1 MKSVSGSTTA
11 PEKIDDIRAFARR
24 KLKNGGSLISFF
36 SYFYSE
42 SIRIFGMRTD
52 DRFRP
57 KGRGRNRW
65 RIAFGIYLASTALLF
80 LWKSYVVID
89 QGVTIACLEE
99 SYAVAEIINRACR
112 SKAEVERL
120 LSRHRLYGYMDF
132 ETDTIGL
139 EKMVLIFENDTLKAV
154 AEYR

>member
-1 MKSVSGSTTA
+1 
-11 PEKIDDIRAFARR
+11 
-24 KLKNGGSLISFF
+24 
-36 SYFYSE
+36 
-42 SIRIFGMRTD
+42 MRTD

-89 QGVTIACLEE
+89 QGVTIDADLRT
-99 SYAVAEIINRACR
+99 VAEIINRACR
-112 SKAEVERL
+112 SKTEVERL

>member
-1 MKSVSGSTTA
+1 
-11 PEKIDDIRAFARR
+11 
-24 KLKNGGSLISFF
+24 
-36 SYFYSE
+36 
-42 SIRIFGMRTD
+42 MRTD

-65 RIAFGIYLASTALLF
+65 RIAFRIYLASTALLF

-89 QGVTIACLEE
+89 
-99 SYAVAEIINRACR
+99 
-112 SKAEVERL
+112 
-120 LSRHRLYGYMDF
+120 SRHRLYGYMDF

>member
-1 MKSVSGSTTA
+1 MDLSRFDGASVSV
-11 PEKIDDIRAFARR
+11 EELRR
-24 KLKNGGSLISFF
+24 
-36 SYFYSE
+36 
-42 SIRIFGMRTD
+42 
-52 DRFRP
+52 DR
-57 KGRGRNRW
+57 
-65 RIAFGIYLASTALLF
+65 S
-80 LWKSYVVID
+80 
-89 QGVTIACLEE
+89 GVTIDLEE
-99 SYAVAEIINRACR
+99 SYADTDADLRTVAEIINRACR

>member
-1 MKSVSGSTTA
+1 
-11 PEKIDDIRAFARR
+11 
-24 KLKNGGSLISFF
+24 
-36 SYFYSE
+36 
-42 SIRIFGMRTD
+42 MRTD

-65 RIAFGIYLASTALLF
+65 RIAFWIYLASTALLF

-89 QGVTIACLEE
+89 QGVTIAYLEE
-99 SYAVAEIINRACR
+99 SYADTDADLRTVAEIINRACR

-139 EKMVLIFENDTLKAV
+139 EKMVLIFRTI
-154 AEYR
+154 R

>member
-1 MKSVSGSTTA
+1 MEDRLSDLSRFDGASVSV
-11 PEKIDDIRAFARR
+11 EELRR
-24 KLKNGGSLISFF
+24 
-36 SYFYSE
+36 
-42 SIRIFGMRTD
+42 
-52 DRFRP
+52 DR
-57 KGRGRNRW
+57 
-65 RIAFGIYLASTALLF
+65 L
-80 LWKSYVVID
+80 
-89 QGVTIACLEE
+89 GVTIAYLEE
-99 SYAVAEIINRACR
+99 SYADTDADLRTVAEIINRACR

>member
-1 MKSVSGSTTA
+1 MEDRLSDLSRFDGASVSV
-11 PEKIDDIRAFARR
+11 EELRR
-24 KLKNGGSLISFF
+24 
-36 SYFYSE
+36 
-42 SIRIFGMRTD
+42 
-52 DRFRP
+52 DRE
-57 KGRGRNRW
+57 
-65 RIAFGIYLASTALLF
+65 
-80 LWKSYVVID
+80 
-89 QGVTIACLEE
+89 GVTIAYLEE
-99 SYAVAEIINRACR
+99 SYADTDADLRTVAEIINRACR

>member
-1 MKSVSGSTTA
+1 MIDSV
-11 PEKIDDIRAFARR
+11 R
-24 KLKNGGSLISFF
+24 KGADATGG
-36 SYFYSE
+36 
-42 SIRIFGMRTD
+42 
-52 DRFRP
+52 
-57 KGRGRNRW
+57 
-65 RIAFGIYLASTALLF
+65 RIAFWIYLASTALLF

-89 QGVTIACLEE
+89 QGVTIAYLEE
-99 SYAVAEIINRACR
+99 SYADTDADLRTVADRRMTWACR
-112 SKAEVERL
+112 KKAEVERL

>member
-1 MKSVSGSTTA
+1 MRVEGSIPPEGAIKTGSGCFRFFLSFFYDFTSVEFIITPKNALSRL
-11 PEKIDDIRAFARR
+11 DIVHIYTVYPF
-24 KLKNGGSLISFF
+24 IF

-65 RIAFGIYLASTALLF
+65 RIAFRIYLASTALLF

-89 QGVTIACLEE
+89 RG
-99 SYAVAEIINRACR
+99 
-112 SKAEVERL
+112 
-120 LSRHRLYGYMDF
+120 
-132 ETDTIGL
+132 
-139 EKMVLIFENDTLKAV
+139 
-154 AEYR
+154 

>member
-1 MKSVSGSTTA
+1 
-11 PEKIDDIRAFARR
+11 
-24 KLKNGGSLISFF
+24 
-36 SYFYSE
+36 
-42 SIRIFGMRTD
+42 MRTD

-99 SYAVAEIINRACR
+99 SYADTDAEIINRACR
-112 SKAEVERL
+112 SKTEVERL

>member
-1 MKSVSGSTTA
+1 MDLSRFDGASVSV
-11 PEKIDDIRAFARR
+11 EELRR
-24 KLKNGGSLISFF
+24 
-36 SYFYSE
+36 
-42 SIRIFGMRTD
+42 
-52 DRFRP
+52 DR
-57 KGRGRNRW
+57 
-65 RIAFGIYLASTALLF
+65 
-80 LWKSYVVID
+80 
-89 QGVTIACLEE
+89 
-99 SYAVAEIINRACR
+99 SYADTDADLRTVAEIINRACR

>member
-1 MKSVSGSTTA
+1 
-11 PEKIDDIRAFARR
+11 
-24 KLKNGGSLISFF
+24 
-36 SYFYSE
+36 
-42 SIRIFGMRTD
+42 MRTD

-65 RIAFGIYLASTALLF
+65 RSAFGIYLASTALLF

-89 QGVTIACLEE
+89 QGVTIAYLKE
-99 SYAVAEIINRACR
+99 SYADTDADLRTVAEIINRACR

-139 EKMVLIFENDTLKAV
+139 EKMVLILENATLSAV
-154 AEYR
+154 EEYR